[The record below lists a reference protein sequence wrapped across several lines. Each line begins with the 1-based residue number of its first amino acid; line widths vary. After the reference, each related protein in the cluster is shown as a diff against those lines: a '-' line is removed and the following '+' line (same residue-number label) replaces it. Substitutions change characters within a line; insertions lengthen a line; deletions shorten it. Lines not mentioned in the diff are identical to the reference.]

1 MAQKI
6 IRVSFGKSE
15 FDHQVSLL
23 IPTNH
28 QAQDVEKNA
37 GLYRWFSV
45 VDGGPT
51 LN

>member
-23 IPTNH
+23 IPTSH
-28 QAQDVEKNA
+28 QAQDVEKM
-37 GLYRWFSV
+37 LVYRWFSV

-51 LN
+51 LK